1 MSLIFL
7 LFSLWDAKIEDKIV
21 QDRIGMNLLYVQVN
35 LTDFIIVVKWDGLQ
49 VLKSVLRLF
58 KTWSMCTNK
67 ISEMASNITIYFGYI
82 SQLVAKSIRNLAIKV
97 Q

>member
-1 MSLIFL
+1 MVIWFTTDKKFLLGVADMLKIDVSVVFVQLFFL

-58 KTWSMCTNK
+58 KT
-67 ISEMASNITIYFGYI
+67 
-82 SQLVAKSIRNLAIKV
+82 
-97 Q
+97 

>member
-1 MSLIFL
+1 MVIWFTTDKKFLLGVADMLKMDVSVVFVQLFFL

-58 KTWSMCTNK
+58 KT
-67 ISEMASNITIYFGYI
+67 
-82 SQLVAKSIRNLAIKV
+82 
-97 Q
+97 

>member
-1 MSLIFL
+1 MFQLFFMLLIFL
-7 LFSLWDAKIEDKIV
+7 LFSLWDAKIEDKIF

-58 KTWSMCTNK
+58 KT
-67 ISEMASNITIYFGYI
+67 
-82 SQLVAKSIRNLAIKV
+82 
-97 Q
+97 

>member
-1 MSLIFL
+1 MLVIFL

-21 QDRIGMNLLYVQVN
+21 QDQIGMNLLYVQVN

-58 KTWSMCTNK
+58 KTCMKCMYEQVK
-67 ISEMASNITIYFGYI
+67 
-82 SQLVAKSIRNLAIKV
+82 
-97 Q
+97 

>member
-1 MSLIFL
+1 MVIWFTTDKKFLLGVADMLKIDVSVVFVQLFFL
-7 LFSLWDAKIEDKIV
+7 LFSLWDAKIENKIV

-58 KTWSMCTNK
+58 KT
-67 ISEMASNITIYFGYI
+67 
-82 SQLVAKSIRNLAIKV
+82 
-97 Q
+97 

>member
-1 MSLIFL
+1 MLKIDVSVVFVQLFFL

-58 KTWSMCTNK
+58 KT
-67 ISEMASNITIYFGYI
+67 
-82 SQLVAKSIRNLAIKV
+82 
-97 Q
+97 

>member
-1 MSLIFL
+1 MFQLFFMLLIFL

-58 KTWSMCTNK
+58 KT
-67 ISEMASNITIYFGYI
+67 
-82 SQLVAKSIRNLAIKV
+82 
-97 Q
+97 

>member
-1 MSLIFL
+1 MVIWFTTDKKFFLGVADMLKIDVSVAFFQLFCL

-35 LTDFIIVVKWDGLQ
+35 LTDFIIVVKWDGLR

-58 KTWSMCTNK
+58 KT
-67 ISEMASNITIYFGYI
+67 
-82 SQLVAKSIRNLAIKV
+82 
-97 Q
+97 

>member
-1 MSLIFL
+1 MLLIFL

-21 QDRIGMNLLYVQVN
+21 QDQIGMNLLYVQVN

-58 KTWSMCTNK
+58 KTRSACMNK
-67 ISEMASNITIYFGYI
+67 
-82 SQLVAKSIRNLAIKV
+82 
-97 Q
+97 